1 MVSSPSPRGS
11 GGLILAFFF
20 LFTTF
25 FTTLHVS
32 AHPFSIGV
40 PKTASSLTA
49 AAGVAVGS
57 VTDTASSAAAAAPL
71 YLAPFPNE
79 NSTDAH
85 IIPDEYIIALFP
97 ESSYAALDAFM
108 TETYGAPLDAGLVDV
123 LVKPGDPPRFDSYLW
138 AHGVTTSWVHEV
150 RTFPGTK
157 RVSRNGYAQGGGA
170 F

>member
-1 MVSSPSPRGS
+1 MVSSPTTPGSSRG
-11 GGLILAFFF
+11 LFLAFF
-20 LFTTF
+20 LLLANI

-32 AHPFSIGV
+32 AHPLSLGV
-40 PKTASSLTA
+40 PGTTASLLATGGV
-49 AAGVAVGS
+49 AAGS
-57 VTDTASSAAAAAPL
+57 VPDATGAPL

-97 ESSYAALDAFM
+97 ASSYAALDAFM
-108 TETYGAPLDAGLVDV
+108 TETYGAPLDADLVNV

-138 AHGVTTSWVHEV
+138 AHGVSADWIHEV

-157 RVSRNGYAQGGGA
+157 RVSRNGYASAGSA

>member
-11 GGLILAFFF
+11 SGLSLVIFIFFAT
-20 LFTTF
+20 LFAA
-25 FTTLHVS
+25 LNVS
-32 AHPFSIGV
+32 AHPLTIGG

-49 AAGVAVGS
+49 AAGVAAGS
-57 VTDTASSAAAAAPL
+57 VTDTTAAAAAPL

-79 NSTDAH
+79 NSTDVH

-97 ESSYAALDAFM
+97 NSSYAALDAFM
-108 TETYGAPLDAGLVDV
+108 TETYGAPLDVGMVDV

-138 AHGVTTSWVHEV
+138 AHGVSADWVHEV

-157 RVSRNGYAQGGGA
+157 RVSRNGYAGAGGG